1 MAHIYH
7 DADETL
13 HYVNDSGDVSSFPP
27 NYNTTKSYEL
37 FEEIINNYLTKNI
50 GKNKITKEGFNLLP
64 VIYEDLH
71 WQYCFNYIKY
81 REPID
86 KYGLA
91 IKTIKSKE
99 FKVNGYDRVK
109 NIFIG
114 DSWKMFVKIGI
125 KKIIFICWVF
135 MCFFKGKIGKVWVD
149 NFILEDFRYDLL
161 QDRKQFPIEEEN
173 ILIILNRFTN
183 FFSIKR
189 NSSNIEEY
197 IENEIQRKT
206 GCYRW
211 WLFAINILKP
221 KRIIVKDNLHIH
233 YSILLA
239 AKLKKVEIIGIS
251 HGSASFWHRGQFGSK
266 HVSNGNQLK
275 YNKYYVWDNLWRELI
290 LDKSHLYSS
299 NEIIVSGWLKIIDYK
314 MVKKREN
321 FDLVLYPNSAFT
333 DYVSI
338 KNILLFFNKAGYKI
352 IIKGR
357 QDISDYSAYD
367 GINHLIV
374 DQFTY
379 EHFNNALCAVASSTT
394 MIFDLSTLGLPVVIP
409 KDGMNFF
416 KGMHLDN
423 WLYFDENID
432 LNQLKKNY
440 PIFFL
445 ESINEDFLKQF
456 S

>member
-81 REPID
+81 QEPIE
-86 KYGLA
+86 KYGLTV
-91 IKTIKSKE
+91 KTIDSKE

-161 QDRKQFPIEEEN
+161 KDREKFPIEEEN
-173 ILIILNRFTN
+173 ILRILNRYTSL
-183 FFSIKR
+183 FSFKR
-189 NSSNIEEY
+189 QSINIEEY
-197 IENEIQRKT
+197 INNEIHRKT

-211 WLFAINILKP
+211 WIFAIKVLKP
-221 KRIIVKDNLHIH
+221 KRIIVKDNLFTL

-239 AKLKKVEIIGIS
+239 AKISRVEIIGIS
-251 HGSASFWHRGQFGSK
+251 HGSVSFWHRGQFGSK
-266 HVSNGNQLK
+266 HVSDSNQLK
-275 YNKYYVWDNLWRELI
+275 YNKYYVWDNLWQELM
-290 LDKSHLYSS
+290 LKKNNLYGSD
-299 NEIIVSGWLKIIDYK
+299 EIRVSGWLKLIDYK
-314 MVKKREN
+314 PVKKRKSFN
-321 FDLVLYPNSAFT
+321 FVLYPNTSFT
-333 DYVSI
+333 DYNAI
-338 KNILLFFNKAGYKI
+338 KNILFFFDKAGYKI

-357 QDISDYSAYD
+357 EDILDYTAYK
-367 GINHLIV
+367 GIKHQIV
-374 DQFTY
+374 AQFTD
-379 EHFNNALCAVASSTT
+379 EHFNNALCAIASSTT
-394 MIFDLSTLGLPVVIP
+394 MIFDLTATGLPIVIP

-416 KGMHLDN
+416 KGTHLPN
-423 WLYFDENID
+423 WNYFNKNFNID
-432 LNQLKKNY
+432 SLTKIFPQFLLM
-440 PIFFL
+440 PIKTEFIK
-445 ESINEDFLKQF
+445 EF